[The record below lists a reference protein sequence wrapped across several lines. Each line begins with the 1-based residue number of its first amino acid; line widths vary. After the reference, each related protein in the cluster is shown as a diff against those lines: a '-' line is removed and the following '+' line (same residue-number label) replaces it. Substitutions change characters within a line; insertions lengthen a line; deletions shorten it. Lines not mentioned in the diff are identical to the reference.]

1 MTFKSPIMIKKNTE
15 IEQLLQNN
23 RKHISIDK
31 EFKQDIY
38 PSSSGLTKATPVRHN
53 TLWIEVEK

>member
-1 MTFKSPIMIKKNTE
+1 MTFKSPIPIKKNTE
-15 IEQLLQNN
+15 IERILQKN

-38 PSSSGLTKATPVRHN
+38 PSSSGLTKATSVRHN
-53 TLWIEVEK
+53 TL